1 MLKVYAVENLRSG
14 MKVGRDIMDEH
25 DQVLIGTGTN
35 LTKEMIYGLLD
46 RPIFAVYIEEEEAPG
61 EVPGRE
67 HLLDDNYT
75 SCYNDVYDR
84 LSIIFSGLAERGE
97 FNANDLQAIMDER
110 NFTELSDGAK
120 AVSQIHNMEQ
130 TGSYLVHHC
139 LHVGI
144 LAGLMGKWLGW
155 SVLDQYNLV
164 IAGLFIDIGKLRIP
178 REILEKQGS
187 LTEGEFDMVK
197 KHVQFGHDMIAGTTL
212 SANQDIMQGVLQ
224 HHERCDGS
232 GYPRGLTADKISR
245 FGRILAILDIY
256 DAMASDRVFA
266 KRKSPFDVFSTLY
279 DDILDGKLDT
289 EYGVLFIKH
298 LCHSLNGNWVG
309 LSNGEKGR
317 IVYLDESRVRSLPVV
332 QTAGGEFIDLGKNRD
347 IKVTCILTANEVM

>member
-1 MLKVYAVENLRSG
+1 MLKVYAVESLRAG
-14 MKVGRDIMDEH
+14 MKVGRDIVDE
-25 DQVLIGTGTN
+25 QGNALISTGTL

-46 RPIFAVYIEEEEAPG
+46 RPIFSVYIEEDESAA
-61 EVPGRE
+61 VPSKE
-67 HLLDDNYT
+67 NLLDDDYIA
-75 SCYNDVYDR
+75 CYDAVYHQ
-84 LSIIFSGLAERGE
+84 LSAIFTKLVQQGTFEA
-97 FNANDLQAIMDER
+97 ADLQAIMDER
-110 NFTELSDGAK
+110 NFTELCDGAK
-120 AVSQIHNMEQ
+120 AVSQIHNMKHD
-130 TGSYLVHHC
+130 GSYLIHHC

-144 LAGLMGKWLGW
+144 LAGLMGRWLGM

-164 IAGLFIDIGKLRIP
+164 IAGLFLDIGKMRISP
-178 REILEKQGS
+178 SVLEKRGK
-187 LTEGEFDMVK
+187 LTPEEYEQVK
-197 KHVQFGHDMIAGTTL
+197 LHAQYGHDILAQTTL
-212 SANQDIMQGVLQ
+212 NANQDIMQGVMQ

-232 GYPRGLTADKISR
+232 GYPLKLKKDMISR

-266 KRKSPFDVFSTLY
+266 KRRSPFDVFAILY

-298 LCHSLNGNWVG
+298 LCHALNGNWVR

-332 QTAGGEFIDLGKNRD
+332 QTDKGEFYDLNNKRD
-347 IKVTCILTANEVM
+347 IKVECILTASEV